1 MKAMRSSRSIVIGY
15 VFILILCF
23 SILSP
28 ATYAQEKIG
37 IKIAGARVEDPWY
50 AFAQALAQFVNKK
63 SNWLQAEVVTTA
75 GLTANLEMIKAQPDV
90 YIGLAPT
97 STTLHARQGHEWGDK
112 RGNYDTA
119 RFISNITTMT
129 QVIVTYD
136 PEIKTMADLAGKTVD
151 VGRKGAGNTPDHL
164 AVLEAY
170 GLKDKVKLSYSG
182 FGGGAKRMMDGFCDA
197 TFIICSHT
205 YPSTFMKGSLIDQM
219 ETKKP
224 LHYIG
229 FDREKLIELR
239 QKEHGTIPVFIP
251 ANALDSKNQ
260 PEDLWGFNDAV
271 YLMADVKMD
280 PKIVEEVTRVIFETK
295 PAEWQKWHP
304 QGIHM
309 TDEIKPASPV
319 PMVVPPHDG
328 ARAYYKSNNI
338 KMYDL
343 ADLLNKR

>member
-1 MKAMRSSRSIVIGY
+1 MKKMKSRSLLVIGY
-15 VFILILCF
+15 VLILAACVSF
-23 SILSP
+23 WCP
-28 ATYAQEKIG
+28 APFAAEKTG
-37 IKIAGARVEDPWY
+37 IKIAGGRVEDPWY

-63 SNWLQAEVVTTA
+63 SDWLESEVVTTA
-75 GLTANLEMIKAQPDV
+75 GLTANIEMIKSQPDV

-97 STTLHARQGHEWGDK
+97 STTLHARPGHEWGDN

-136 PEIKTMADLAGKTVD
+136 PDIKTMADLAGKTVD

-164 AVLEAY
+164 AILEAY
-170 GLKDKVKLSYSG
+170 GLEDKVKLSYSG

-197 TFIICSHT
+197 TFIIFNHT
-205 YPSTFMKGSLIDQM
+205 YPSTFMKGGLIDQM

-224 LHYIG
+224 LHYLG

-239 QKEHGTIPVFIP
+239 NNEYGTIPVYIP
-251 ANALDSKNQ
+251 ANSLDPENQ
-260 PEDLWGFNDAV
+260 PEGLWGFNDAV
-271 YLMADVKMD
+271 YLMADIKMD
-280 PKIVEEVTRVIFETK
+280 PKIVEEVTRVVFETK
-295 PAEWQKWHP
+295 PEEWQKWHP

-319 PMVVPPHDG
+319 PSIVPPHDG
-328 ARAYYKSNNI
+328 AKAYYEKNNI

-343 ADLLNKR
+343 ADLLSKQ